1 MPTRQSR
8 FLSRLSGRPAGAAST
23 KAGFTLVELVTAAA
37 IMSIVMLGVIE
48 IFSIVT
54 RTAAEA
60 EVIHG
65 ASQQMRATLDR
76 LNRDVRGMTR
86 EGYLRITPNVNENY
100 HSDLLTFVTIGQA
113 YGTFDDPPPP
123 AGSSHNVADAA
134 EVVYTTNVATPTAFL
149 RIDDQLV
156 DPRRGV
162 LARSTWLMSGTVGTA
177 SETQDTSKAAWLG
190 NLYGSTASA
199 RGVQATKVWPFLPGD
214 SSTSNPDPSLRR
226 VMATGVSEFFVE
238 YWDDSSSS
246 ASQHSWKNVTKDCTT
261 GKAWPKGLRV
271 TVAVHDPTE
280 RGPPTSS
287 NSRYEGYVFQEVYCI
302 GAP

>member
-8 FLSRLSGRPAGAAST
+8 FLSRLSGRTAGVASA
-23 KAGFTLVELVTAAA
+23 KPGFTLVELVTAAA

-60 EVIHG
+60 ETIHG

-76 LNRDVRGMTR
+76 LNRDIRGMTR
-86 EGYLRITPNVNENY
+86 EGYLKISRKANDNLY

-134 EVVYTTNVATPTAFL
+134 EVVYTTNVTTPNTFL
-149 RIDDQLV
+149 QAADK

-162 LARSTWLMSGTVGTA
+162 LARSAWLMFGTA
-177 SETQDTSKAAWLG
+177 GTAVETQDTFKAAWLG
-190 NLYGSTASA
+190 ELFGSPTTKA
-199 RGVQATKVWPFLPGD
+199 RGTGATQVVPFLVGGGA
-214 SSTSNPDPSLRR
+214 SPDQSIRR
-226 VMATGVSEFFVE
+226 VMATGASEFYVE
-238 YWDDSSSS
+238 YWDDASSV
-246 ASQHSWKNVTKDCTT
+246 WKNATKEWLT

-280 RGPPTSS
+280 RGPTTSS
-287 NSRYEGYVFQEVYCI
+287 NSRYEGYVFQEVYYL